1 MITVDPGSAVAP
13 FEQIRAQIAD
23 GIRSGSLTAGSRL
36 PSIRQLAADLRVAA
50 GTAAKAYSVL
60 EADGLIVTSR
70 ALGTRVAT
78 GHVHSAKIQAAA
90 KRYVGDADGISLEE
104 ALSAVRA
111 AWEQRKSSKK
121 FADQP

>member
-23 GIRSGSLTAGSRL
+23 GIRSGSLAAGSRL

-50 GTAAKAYSVL
+50 GTIAKAYSAL

-70 ALGTRVAT
+70 AIGTRVAT
-78 GHVHSAKIQAAA
+78 GQVHSGKIQTAA
-90 KRYVGDADGISLEE
+90 KRYVGEANGLSLEE

-111 AWEQRKSSKK
+111 AWDGR
-121 FADQP
+121 D